1 MALLF
6 GVLLLVVFPCVSKAE
21 LDIHEDHVELMLDPF
36 DKLKDLL
43 DVHTTG
49 LTLANVNKLIQ
60 RLSARIHCTTQTTPQ
75 VSAPPSCGRSLCISG
90 NDVFSYLGLGDT
102 DELLESSFGDLSNLL
117 VYYTTIAKNNC
128 GQPVSI
134 NAGSSKKFYSDELT
148 RYFTRGQLLLNSLTA
163 KTLQEAIDDLND
175 VYESDD
181 EKDDSHD
188 DDHSGEHT
196 DGDNDHS
203 HEHSDEMTTKDGHTD
218 DHGHDDHD
226 NDHVTAPTMV
236 HDDQST
242 ESVHDSHEHDDDHDS
257 HEADSHEHDDDVPKV
272 NLHKTKCLSAGRL
285 YDEMYKDPLEDAFG
299 DEHDLEALSQLLL
312 YHMLSGDKVLSNCRL
327 LPRKNY
333 IENGLLEYVHA
344 FNNTIQKTE
353 LQGLLTTLGLVQSS
367 TATAVTGE
375 IHDGHDHHR
384 RKRALPDTPTFDKKC
399 YNADEIIAIYNS
411 RNTDTL
417 SKQNF
422 LELCPSLIYQQVTK
436 ACQPL
441 PKEGENHHLGTA
453 EAYGYGTV
461 AVFIVCLCAIGAILF
476 IPLANTICLNTFDYV
491 LAVFLGLAVGTLVS
505 DAILHLFPAAFG
517 LHVHDDEH
525 GHAHGDEIVMEPYV
539 GYGLAAM
546 AGIYAFYFMEMMFNL
561 LSKGDNY
568 EDSHGHSHMPTLD
581 KFELHS
587 GQKNGKSE
595 SRSELYEVR
604 SEADSE
610 YKTNVT
616 SPGAKSLILMVLLG
630 DALHNFADGLAIG
643 AAFTE
648 SPSVG
653 IATTIT
659 VFCHELPHE
668 LGDYAILVSSG
679 MSRARALIFNFL
691 SSLTAF
697 IGLYIG
703 VSVSTDNTVRQW
715 IFAVTAGLFLYI
727 ALADMLPHM
736 TNGGKGSRGKRLRM
750 IICNNVGI
758 FLGAVILVLLS
769 LFESKIKV

>member
-6 GVLLLVVFPCVSKAE
+6 GVLLLVVFPCVYKAE

-75 VSAPPSCGRSLCISG
+75 VSAAPSCGRSLCISG

-163 KTLQEAIDDLND
+163 KTLQEAIDELND

-188 DDHSGEHT
+188 DDHSEEHT
-196 DGDNDHS
+196 DADNDHS

-375 IHDGHDHHR
+375 IHDGHDHRR

-399 YNADEIIAIYNS
+399 YNVDEIIAIYNS

-441 PKEGENHHLGTA
+441 PKEGENHRLGTA

-561 LSKGDNY
+561 LSKGDNS